1 MAEIFQTT
9 ILGSSAAIPTSLRH
23 TSAQVVQY
31 HNKRFLLDCAE
42 GTQMQ
47 IRRLKL
53 PLMKID
59 HIFIS
64 HLHGDHYLGLPGLLF
79 TFHLL
84 GREDTLHVYAPP
96 GMQQIIDLQYELSQL
111 KPSFVIQYHD
121 LTKGQELLYED
132 DRLTIET
139 IEMAHRIPAFGFLI
153 REKAR
158 PRNIRKGAIRK
169 FSIPQERMQA
179 IKSGEDFVTT
189 AGQVIPNKEITLDP
203 PAPGSYAA
211 CSDTLYTESFL
222 DQIKDV
228 DLLYHEATFMHD
240 KATIAREKTHTTTIE
255 AATIA
260 KKAGAK
266 KLLLG
271 HYSARYKELK
281 AFKEEAATVFPNTLM
296 AEEGDVIA
304 IRQDEDP
311 CC

>member
-47 IRRLKL
+47 LRRFKL

-79 TFHLL
+79 TYHLL

-111 KPSFVIQYHD
+111 KPSFDILYHD
-121 LTKGQELLYED
+121 LTKGEEVLYED

-139 IEMAHRIPAFGFLI
+139 IGMAHRIPTFGFLM
-153 REKAR
+153 REKAQ
-158 PRNIRKGAIRK
+158 PRNIRKSAIRK
-169 FSIPQERMQA
+169 FNIPQECMQA
-179 IKSGEDFVTT
+179 IKSGEDFVANT
-189 AGQVIPNKEITLDP
+189 GRVIPNKDITLDP
-203 PAPGSYAA
+203 PLPRSYAF
-211 CSDTLYTESFL
+211 CSDTLYIESFL
-222 DQIKDV
+222 DQIKGV

-240 KATIAREKTHTTTIE
+240 KAAIAREKTHATTIE

-260 KKAGAK
+260 KKAGAR

-271 HYSARYKELK
+271 HYSARYKELGD
-281 AFKEEAATVFPNTLM
+281 FKKEATTVFPDTLL
-296 AEEGDVIA
+296 AEEGDVVS
-304 IRQDEDP
+304 IR
-311 CC
+311 